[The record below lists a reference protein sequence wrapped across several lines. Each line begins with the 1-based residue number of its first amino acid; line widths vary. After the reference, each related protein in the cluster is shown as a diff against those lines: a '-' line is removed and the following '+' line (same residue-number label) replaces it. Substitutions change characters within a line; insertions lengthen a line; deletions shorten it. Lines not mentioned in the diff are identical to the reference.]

1 MDILLTGLFS
11 IVYCNSSCCSYSYSQ
26 HRYYHAKLDLFEY
39 PVSNYH
45 SNAHSHPNTLCY
57 IDANI
62 NANTN
67 FHSNQ
72 HANPRPNTDI
82 YIYASTDFSA
92 AYRKAAKAGIT
103 TADATDAAAHTTDA
117 RRISCNLEKLRGWG
131 YTKFSELS
139 SVTCAYSNYLSPQT
153 FAGQFA
159 SNWK

>member
-1 MDILLTGLFS
+1 MGILLAN
-11 IVYCNSSCCSYSYSQ
+11 YNSS
-26 HRYYHAKLDLFEY
+26 RYYDANTSSKSNFRFHCNVNNCTDRHT
-39 PVSNYH
+39 NYH
-45 SNAHSHPNTLCY
+45 AISNIYALSNVISHDHL
-57 IDANI
+57 D
-62 NANTN
+62 ANTN

-82 YIYASTDFSA
+82 YVYASTDFSA
-92 AYRKAAKAGIT
+92 SHRKAAKAGIT
-103 TADATDAAAHTTDA
+103 TADATDAATHTTDA